1 MTGDN
6 AAPASKERF
15 QFTTGEIVAVISVF
29 VALVVLLSVIRYSPS
44 YEAGKVSLGWLW
56 VNTFYYD
63 IQAQFVDLLRWIA
76 NLIGKVWPWLAFRI
90 FDVVGTKYGETQ
102 SGEAS
107 SSEWNYCLMVPF
119 IVGWLVWRQ
128 VPQLRALPLAGST
141 HGYALLGFGI
151 FLYLAGF
158 LMESYYV
165 GFGALEF
172 VYAGFILLFLGW
184 AALRLLWFPLV
195 FLMFM
200 WPYNFMEDVALE
212 LRMLMSALSHH
223 VLQFID
229 VPNML
234 QGTAI
239 LSLPGSSS
247 PFAIDIADPCSGIRS
262 LFALVMIA
270 AVYAFIAF
278 DKAWQ
283 QLLIIALS
291 VPLVFLGNLIRIV
304 ILALGTIHFGE
315 TFALGTNTQPSWFHE
330 FAGYLVYFV
339 NFGGLIG
346 AGTLLSKL
354 STASPAAE
362 DSDNDHAPEEDAHA

>member
-1 MTGDN
+1 MTGEN
-6 AAPASKERF
+6 VAPAPKERF
-15 QFTTGEIVAVISVF
+15 QLTTGEIAAAVSIII
-29 VALVVLLSVIRYSPS
+29 ALTVLLAGIRYCPS
-44 YEAGKVSLGWLW
+44 YEAGKITLGQMWLQ
-56 VNTFYYD
+56 TFWGD
-63 IQAQFVDLLRWIA
+63 IATQISGLLSGA
-76 NLIGKVWPWLAFRI
+76 SK
-90 FDVVGTKYGETQ
+90 ETQ
-102 SGEAS
+102 SAEAS

-119 IVGWLVWRQ
+119 IVGWLIWRQ
-128 VPQLRALPLAGST
+128 VPQLRAMPLAGSV
-141 HGYALLGFGI
+141 HGYALLGFGF
-151 FLYLAGF
+151 FLYVAGY

-172 VYAGFILLFLGW
+172 IYTGFVLLFLGW
-184 AALRLLWFPLV
+184 GALRLLWFPLL

-212 LRMLMSALSHH
+212 LRLRMSALSHYA
-223 VLQFID
+223 LQFID

-239 LSLPGSSS
+239 MSLPGSPT

-278 DKAWQ
+278 DKVWQ

-291 VPLVFLGNLIRIV
+291 VPLVFLGNLVRIV
-304 ILALGTIHFGE
+304 ILALGTLHFGE
-315 TFALGTNTQPSWFHE
+315 TFALGTNSQPSWFHE
-330 FAGYLVYFV
+330 GAGYLVYFI

-346 AGTLLSKL
+346 AGSLLTKF
-354 STASPAAE
+354 TTPPPTGNGGG
-362 DSDNDHAPEEDAHA
+362 DDHAPEEDPGHA

>member
-6 AAPASKERF
+6 AAPAPKERF
-15 QFTTGEIVAVISVF
+15 QFTPGEIVAAVSVLI
-29 VALVVLLSVIRYSPS
+29 ALGVLLAGIRYSPS
-44 YEAGKVSLGWLW
+44 YEAGKISLWQMWLQTFWGDVSTQISG
-56 VNTFYYD
+56 
-63 IQAQFVDLLRWIA
+63 LLTGA
-76 NLIGKVWPWLAFRI
+76 SK
-90 FDVVGTKYGETQ
+90 ETM
-102 SGEAS
+102 SAEAS

-128 VPQLRALPLAGST
+128 VPQLRALPLTGNAS
-141 HGYALLGFGI
+141 GYALLGFGF

-165 GFGALEF
+165 GFGAMEF

-184 AALRLLWFPLV
+184 SALRLLWFPLA

-212 LRMLMSALSHH
+212 LRMRMSALSHY

-239 LSLPGSSS
+239 LSLPGSAS

-291 VPLVFLGNLIRIV
+291 VPLVFMGNLVRIV
-304 ILALGTIHFGE
+304 ILALGTLHFGDA
-315 TFALGTNTQPSWFHE
+315 FALGTNTQPSWFHE
-330 FAGYLVYFV
+330 FAGYLVYFI

-346 AGTLLSKL
+346 AGTLLSKFTT
-354 STASPAAE
+354 SSPAGH
-362 DSDNDHAPEEDAHA
+362 DSNDDHAPEEDAGHA